1 MPKIVKI
8 NLTKKIRYLFDK
20 PPSKTPD
27 GDLRMQDM
35 VMDHF
40 GSFINNSWDMSDQ
53 KRFDDMLDN
62 SGLTIEE
69 FLSKDWPREEPKP
82 KRKPRKKAP
91 TKKKAVAKKTPVKKT
106 VRKKKA

>member
-20 PPSKTPD
+20 APSKTPD
-27 GDLRMQDM
+27 ADKRMQDM

-40 GSFINNSWDMSDQ
+40 GSFINNCWDMSDQ
-53 KRFDDMLDN
+53 KRFDDILDN

-69 FLSKDWPREEPKP
+69 FLAKKWPPP
-82 KRKPRKKAP
+82 
-91 TKKKAVAKKTPVKKT
+91 KKTPAKKR
-106 VRKKKA
+106 VRKKK

>member
-20 PPSKTPD
+20 APSKTPEAD
-27 GDLRMQDM
+27 IRMQDM
-35 VMDHF
+35 VMEHF
-40 GSFINNSWDMSDQ
+40 GSFINNCWDMSDQ

-82 KRKPRKKAP
+82 KRKPRKKAA
-91 TKKKAVAKKTPVKKT
+91 TKKTPVKKKT
-106 VRKKKA
+106 TTRKKK

>member
-1 MPKIVKI
+1 VPKIVKI

-20 PPSKTPD
+20 PPSKTSD
-27 GDLRMQDM
+27 ADLRMQDM

-53 KRFDDMLDN
+53 KRFDDILDN

-82 KRKPRKKAP
+82 KRKPRNKAA
-91 TKKKAVAKKTPVKKT
+91 TKNTPVKKKT
-106 VRKKKA
+106 TTRRKK